1 MDREDSRH
9 RRSVGKE
16 MKSKLYKNRAWLTQ
30 KYFYEKKSAE
40 EIAAIC
46 GVTKQTIFNALN
58 QFGLL
63 KGKR

>member
-1 MDREDSRH
+1 
-9 RRSVGKE
+9 